1 MTVRQEPLLEQERE
15 VTSPAIQE
23 EMNQASDK
31 GWEALGKRD
40 YAAAEQNYS
49 QALEAARVLKDRT
62 AEAVFLSYL
71 GLALKERGKLDECKV
86 ALVKSLTI
94 AEEDEDTRV
103 IGHVSY
109 LLAEAVSEEGDDNSA
124 ISLLWRALDCSLEVG
139 DGDTSEVALGR
150 LGEIYRNRGW
160 LEQAAECFRQA
171 AELGSNKANR
181 IAWLGNLGQTLVEMG
196 DYKGALIRFQEAL
209 QLADEEG
216 DTKSRTHC
224 ITSEAVVYFEEGD
237 YDRAVACMQ
246 EALGLAREM
255 QDKRTE
261 SCLLGNL
268 GNVYLKLKQTEK
280 ASDFCKQALEAA
292 RESGD
297 KRSEAAHL
305 DTLGDCL
312 MEQGQY
318 DEALTHYKQA
328 LQEAITICDRL
339 GERVYRANQGKAL
352 RQLGRS
358 NEALDELAAAADLFE
373 EQRARIIQSDNLKT
387 TFASAGQD
395 IYRDIISLCIET
407 GKRVEAVEY
416 VGRAKS
422 RAMLDLLSNSP
433 IDISDLEK
441 VDDASI
447 TKLIQREAELRGQI
461 AALERL
467 FGHAEP
473 ETGHRGAVPTIE
485 DVPRLYR
492 QWHDVVDQL
501 RRRHPSY
508 ASMVSVD
515 PLNYT
520 DMAALWQGAES
531 SLLSQ
536 NDAIVEFFWSEGFF
550 LTAALW
556 SGLAQPQTCLVP
568 PESQAELESDLCDFL
583 EMSATEGWEVP
594 VGICRRLYD
603 KLLAPVL
610 ASMPSNIER
619 IILVPHGALH
629 KLPFAAL
636 HDGEN
641 YIIQKYALS
650 ILPSS
655 SLIKLLGDRRHQET
669 SGGRYLIS
677 AISDYSATRDEGVN
691 FSSRL
696 RSAAGLEDLSY
707 TLEEGKTVYGLASKI
722 VPEAD
727 FLSNEQVKEALIGK
741 FKEYSVIHFA
751 GHAVFNPEE
760 PLASGL
766 VLADG
771 SVLTAARILQDSA
784 FRTDCGKLLILSA
797 CQTGVNVITS
807 GGEIVGLARAL
818 FYAGM
823 PNLISSLWEVADR
836 STAQLMQ
843 DFHNSW
849 QAGKMSIAQAL
860 RQAQTKALAEGL
872 PIHAWAPFIHFG
884 ID

>member
-1 MTVRQEPLLEQERE
+1 MLEEERE
-15 VTSPAIQE
+15 VTSPVTQE

-31 GWEALGKRD
+31 GWEALGNQD

-49 QALEAARVLKDRT
+49 QALEAARELKDRT

-71 GLALKERGKLDECKV
+71 GLAFKERGKLEECKE
-86 ALVKSLTI
+86 ALLKSLII
-94 AEEDEDTRV
+94 AEEDEDQQV
-103 IGHVSY
+103 IGHVCY
-109 LLAEAVSEEGDDNSA
+109 LLAEAACEEGDESAA
-124 ISLLWRALDCSLEVG
+124 ISLLWRALDCSLEAG
-139 DGDTSEVALGR
+139 DGDTGEVTLGR

-171 AELGSNKANR
+171 AELGSNPANR
-181 IAWLGNLGQTLVEMG
+181 IAWLGNLGQTLAEMG
-196 DYKGALIRFQEAL
+196 DYKGALIRFQDAL
-209 QLADEEG
+209 QIADAEG
-216 DTKSRTHC
+216 DIKSRTHC

-237 YDRAVACMQ
+237 YERAVACMQ
-246 EALGLAREM
+246 EALNLAREM

-268 GNVYLKLKQTEK
+268 GNVYLKLKQTDK
-280 ASDFCKQALEAA
+280 ASEFCKQALDVA

-312 MEQGQY
+312 MEQGEY
-318 DEALTHYKQA
+318 DEALKHYKQA
-328 LQEAITICDRL
+328 LEEAITICDRL

-352 RQLGRS
+352 RQLGRP
-358 NEALDELAAAADLFE
+358 NEALHELAAAADLFE

-387 TFASAGQD
+387 TFASAGQQ
-395 IYRDIISLCIET
+395 IYCDIISLCIET

-447 TKLIQREAELRGQI
+447 SKLIQRESELRGQI

-473 ETGHRGAVPTIE
+473 ETGHRGGVPTIE

-515 PLNYT
+515 PLNYS
-520 DMAALWQGAES
+520 DMAALWNGGPANAF
-531 SLLSQ
+531 LSE
-536 NDAIVEFFWSEGFF
+536 NDAIVEFFWSDGFF

-568 PESQAELESDLCDFL
+568 EESQAELEADLYDFL
-583 EMSATEGWEVP
+583 EMSATEGWDVP
-594 VGICRRLYD
+594 LGLCRRLYE
-603 KLLAPVL
+603 KLLAPVV
-610 ASMPSNIER
+610 ASMPSTIDR
-619 IILVPHGALH
+619 VILVPHGVLH

-636 HDGEN
+636 HDGEK
-641 YIIQKYALS
+641 YIIEKYALS

-655 SLIKLLGDRRHQET
+655 SLIKLLGEKRQQEKI
-669 SGGRYLIS
+669 GGRYLIS

-696 RSAAGLEDLSY
+696 RSSAGLEDLTY
-707 TLEEGKTVYGLASKI
+707 TLEEAKTVYGLASQI
-722 VPEAD
+722 VSEAH
-727 FLSNEQVKEALIGK
+727 FLANEQVKEALIGK

-836 STAQLMQ
+836 STAQLME
-843 DFHNSW
+843 DFHNYW
-849 QAGKMSIAQAL
+849 QAGKTSIAQAL
-860 RQAQTKALAEGL
+860 RQAQTKALSEGL
-872 PIHAWAPFIHFG
+872 PIHAWAPFIHLG